1 MRAAPEVALAIRASV
16 AGVHAGFD
24 ILSRKTTSRVRVIE
38 VPVLIVGGGPVGL
51 TASKRRPCQ
60 YRYGGKYRLLRIG
73 SRQLASGPTS
83 QEIADAD
90 VEAI

>member
-1 MRAAPEVALAIRASV
+1 M
-16 AGVHAGFD
+16 HAGFD
-24 ILSRKTTSRVRVIE
+24 ILSRKTTNRVRVIE
-38 VPVLIVGGGPVGL
+38 VPVLIVGGGPGGAHRL
-51 TASKRRPCQ
+51 EARRPCQ